1 MSGCV
6 DAGDPPRP
14 GMLGLP
20 AGDLEGE
27 PATHRGR
34 DTASHAGAD
43 PIRRGLH
50 SAHVREDVGL
60 LKPDC
65 FSALPI
71 DRNQHPCPQSAP
83 PQRLRLFPV
92 ATNQIA
98 ISRSTTWNSIPPIG

>member
-6 DAGDPPRP
+6 DAGDPPGPNSLR
-14 GMLGLP
+14 LP
-20 AGDLEGE
+20 AGDLE
-27 PATHRGR
+27 
-34 DTASHAGAD
+34 
-43 PIRRGLH
+43 
-50 SAHVREDVGL
+50 REDVGL

-65 FSALPI
+65 FTALPI
-71 DRNQHPCPQSAP
+71 DLNQHPCPQSAP